1 MGEEGDDSSRVDS
14 FRDGGHLPLVVAV
27 VSLVTVV
34 ALETQSVSTILPRI
48 KADLDGLSL
57 YGWVFAGFSLAQI
70 GGIVFA
76 GVLADRRGLA
86 APVAIGLLFYVA
98 GLAVGATAPSM
109 VVLVA
114 GRVLQGFGA
123 GTVPAVCY
131 VAIGRGLPESLRPKA
146 FAYLSTAWILPSLV
160 GPLGANYLAKAAGWR
175 WVFGGLI
182 PIAALV
188 GGSAIGAL
196 GRLSVGSGSAVPDD
210 SAVPSTVALLVG
222 VAAVLVGF
230 DTRPRVVGVAMVIL
244 GCVVTLAA
252 LRRRTPVGT
261 LSFRRGL
268 PSAIGLRGL
277 LTCGFFGVDAFITL
291 GLVEVRHTSTDFG
304 ALVVASSAFLWT
316 AGSWT
321 QARLTG
327 RVRPRQFVR
336 VGLGLVAIAGL
347 LMTWI
352 ITSSA
357 PVGLAVPV
365 WLLAGFGIGVSYS
378 PLSLVTLANAE
389 EGREGF
395 ATSAL
400 QLTDVLGVSIGTGVV
415 GMLIDVF
422 SRDGSPTVSGIRWA
436 FLGPIVVAGFG
447 CALAGRLDV
456 RRAAVP
462 AATVRRP
469 GH

>member
-1 MGEEGDDSSRVDS
+1 MSQDRLAEPITETS
-14 FRDGGHLPLVVAV
+14 FRDGGYLRLVVAV

-48 KADLDGLSL
+48 EADLHDIGL

-76 GVLADRRGLA
+76 GVLADRRGLGL
-86 APVAIGLLFYVA
+86 PVAIGLLLYMA
-98 GLAVGATAPSM
+98 GLLVGATAPSM
-109 VVLVA
+109 IVLVA

-131 VAIGRGLPESLRPKA
+131 VALGRGLPESLRPRA
-146 FAYLSTAWILPSLV
+146 FALMSTAWILPSLV

-182 PIAALV
+182 PVAAIV

-196 GRLSVGSGSAVPDD
+196 GRVAMGSGSAENDD
-210 SAVPSTVALLVG
+210 SAVPSTVALLLG
-222 VAAVLVGF
+222 VAAILVGF
-230 DTRPRVVGVAMVIL
+230 DTRPRPFGISVVAL
-244 GCVVTLAA
+244 GCAVTAVA
-252 LRRRTPVGT
+252 LRRRTPAGT
-261 LSFRRGL
+261 LSMRRGL
-268 PSAIGLRGL
+268 PSAIVLRGL

-321 QARLTG
+321 QARLNG
-327 RVRPRQFVR
+327 RVRPRQFVQ
-336 VGLGLVAIAGL
+336 VGLGLVAVAGA
-347 LMTWI
+347 LMLWI
-352 ITSSA
+352 ITSTV
-357 PVGLAVPV
+357 PVWIAVPV
-365 WLLAGFGIGVSYS
+365 WLLGGFGIGLSYA
-378 PLSLVTLANAE
+378 PLTLVTLSNAE
-389 EGREGF
+389 SGREGF

-415 GMLIDVF
+415 GVLIALL
-422 SRDGSPTVSGIRWA
+422 SMDGDPTASGIRWA
-436 FLGPIVVAGFG
+436 FLAPVAVATAG
-447 CALAGRLDV
+447 CALSGRLDV
-456 RRAAVP
+456 RTNG
-462 AATVRRP
+462 AT
-469 GH
+469 

>member
-1 MGEEGDDSSRVDS
+1 MGHDGLDDPPTETS
-14 FRDGGHLPLVVAV
+14 FRDGGYLRLVVAV

-48 KADLDGLSL
+48 EADLRDLGL

-86 APVAIGLLFYVA
+86 LPVAIGLLFYTA
-98 GLAVGATAPSM
+98 GLLVGATAPSM
-109 VVLVA
+109 IVLVA

-131 VAIGRGLPESLRPKA
+131 VALGRGLPESLRPRA
-146 FAYLSTAWILPSLV
+146 FALMSTAWILPSLI

-182 PIAALV
+182 PVAAIV

-196 GRLSVGSGSAVPDD
+196 GRVAMGTGSAEDD
-210 SAVPSTVALLVG
+210 ESAVPSTVALLLG
-222 VAAVLVGF
+222 VAAILIGF
-230 DTRPRVVGVAMVIL
+230 DTRPRGVGVALVL
-244 GCVVTLAA
+244 VGSAVTVVA
-252 LRRRTPVGT
+252 LRRRTPIGT
-261 LSFRRGL
+261 LSMRRGL
-268 PSAIGLRGL
+268 PSAIALRGL
-277 LTCGFFGVDAFITL
+277 LTCGFFGIDAFITL

-304 ALVVASSAFLWT
+304 AIVVASSAFLWT

-321 QARLTG
+321 QARLTD
-327 RVRPRQFVR
+327 RVSARQFVQ
-336 VGLGLVAIAGL
+336 VGLGLVAIAGA
-347 LMTWI
+347 LMLWI

-357 PVGLAVPV
+357 PVWIAVPV
-365 WLLAGFGIGVSYS
+365 WLLGGFGIGLSYA
-378 PLSLVTLANAE
+378 PLSLVTLSNAE
-389 EGREGF
+389 VGREGF

-415 GMLIDVF
+415 GLVIALLSSGGD
-422 SRDGSPTVSGIRWA
+422 PTARGIRWA
-436 FLGPIVVAGFG
+436 FLVPVVVAAAG
-447 CALAGRLDV
+447 CALSGRLDV
-456 RRAAVP
+456 RRQVRST
-462 AATVRRP
+462 ATSK
-469 GH
+469 